1 MRCIKQTSRTIHS
14 CSRAL
19 LETADIQE
27 SSNNMQKND
36 KNDCANDC
44 ANDCVKDCVK
54 DCANDCN
61 QNFVPKDAV
70 KHLLATPAS
79 DAERAIVEK
88 QLGRFPRGMVA
99 VGARC
104 ACGRPLAVIT
114 RPCLEDGTPFPT
126 TCYLTS
132 PEAVKAISHVEADGL
147 MREYNELLQSN
158 EDVKKQYERAH
169 KYYLQFR
176 HELAVA
182 LGDSEEHISEM
193 SAGGMPVRVK
203 CLHALLA
210 QTLVMGKGVNP
221 IGDLAL
227 ERIKDE
233 FDPNVCRCTTPWS
246 DDADAAETQVVVEE
260 KSAGEDA
267 GEDAAEGAVKNA
279 DCAEKSVTVA
289 AIDCG
294 TNSIRLKIA
303 QVSEHGMK
311 DIVPRML
318 RVVRLGQGIDET
330 HRFADDALERVRS
343 AAREFAKV
351 LKEHPVDAI
360 RFVATSATR
369 DAENRE
375 IFEQMMIDELGVCP
389 EVISGTEE
397 AALSFLGATSVV
409 SRDELRPPYLVVD
422 LGGGSTE
429 LVLGGD
435 GDSLPAHKVE
445 AAYSMNVGS
454 VRMTERHLHTDP
466 PTEEEIQ
473 NAIDDVDK
481 HIDEAFKVVPAGRV
495 RTIIGVSGTVTTMA
509 ALAMGLQHY
518 DHTAVDGVRIGLE
531 KAYEV
536 NDRFLRMT
544 RERRRTY
551 ATIHP
556 GRVDV
561 VGGGAV
567 VWSRVLERLAK
578 AAHEDHGEV
587 LDTFVASEHGLLDG
601 ITLDLGRRLLG
612 LER

>member
-1 MRCIKQTSRTIHS
+1 MANS
-14 CSRAL
+14 
-19 LETADIQE
+19 QE
-27 SSNNMQKND
+27 SSDKMQNSNK
-36 KNDCANDC
+36 KYI
-44 ANDCVKDCVK
+44 
-54 DCANDCN
+54 
-61 QNFVPKDAV
+61 PEEAV
-70 KHLLATPAS
+70 KRLFTTPAS
-79 DAERAIVEK
+79 DAERTIVEK

-104 ACGRPLAVIT
+104 VCGRPLAVIT

-132 PEAVKAISHVEADGL
+132 PEAVKAVSRVEADGI
-147 MREYNELLQSN
+147 MREYNELLQSD
-158 EDVKKQYERAH
+158 EDLKKQYERAH
-169 KYYLQFR
+169 KYYLEFR
-176 HELAVA
+176 HELAVS
-182 LGDSEEHISEM
+182 LGDSEEHISQM

-221 IGDLAL
+221 IGDMVL

-246 DDADAAETQVVVEE
+246 DDAYATETEVVVEDE
-260 KSAGEDA
+260 TIAKDKT
-267 GEDAAEGAVKNA
+267 AEGEAVKS
-279 DCAEKSVTVA
+279 DTTTCAEKTVQVA

-330 HRFADDALERVRS
+330 HRFADDALERVRD
-343 AAREFAKV
+343 AAHEFAQV

-375 IFEQMMIDELGVCP
+375 IFEQMMIDELGVRP

-409 SRDELRPPYLVVD
+409 SRDELQPPYLVVD

-435 GDSLPAHKVE
+435 GDCLPAHKVS

-454 VRMTERHLHTDP
+454 IRMTERHLHTDP

-473 NAIDDVDK
+473 AAIEDIDK
-481 HIDEAFKVVPAGRV
+481 HIDDAFKVVPAGRA

-509 ALAMGLQHY
+509 ALTMGLQHY
-518 DHTAVDGVRIGLE
+518 DHTAVDGVHIGLE
-531 KAYEV
+531 QAYAV
-536 NDRFLRMT
+536 NNRFLRMP
-544 RERRRTY
+544 RDCRRTY

-567 VWSRVLERLAK
+567 IWSRVLERLAK
-578 AAHEDHGEV
+578 AAYEDHGGV

-601 ITLDLGRRLLG
+601 ITLDLGRKLLAT
-612 LER
+612 R

>member
-1 MRCIKQTSRTIHS
+1 MANS
-14 CSRAL
+14 
-19 LETADIQE
+19 QE
-27 SSNNMQKND
+27 SSDKMQNSNK
-36 KNDCANDC
+36 KYI
-44 ANDCVKDCVK
+44 
-54 DCANDCN
+54 
-61 QNFVPKDAV
+61 PEEAV
-70 KHLLATPAS
+70 KRLFTTPAS
-79 DAERAIVEK
+79 DAERTIVEK

-104 ACGRPLAVIT
+104 VCGRPLAVIT

-132 PEAVKAISHVEADGL
+132 PEAVKAVSRVEADGI
-147 MREYNELLQSN
+147 MREYNELLQSD
-158 EDVKKQYERAH
+158 EDLKKQYERAH
-169 KYYLQFR
+169 KYYLEFR
-176 HELAVA
+176 HELAVS
-182 LGDSEEHISEM
+182 LGDSEEHISQM

-221 IGDLAL
+221 IGDMVL

-246 DDADAAETQVVVEE
+246 DDAYATETEVVVEDE
-260 KSAGEDA
+260 TIAKDKT
-267 GEDAAEGAVKNA
+267 AEGEAVKS
-279 DCAEKSVTVA
+279 DTTTCAEKTVQVA

-330 HRFADDALERVRS
+330 HRFADDALERVRD
-343 AAREFAKV
+343 AAHEFAQV

-375 IFEQMMIDELGVCP
+375 IFEQMMIDELGVRP

-409 SRDELRPPYLVVD
+409 SRDELQPPYLVVD

-435 GDSLPAHKVE
+435 GDCLPAHKVS

-473 NAIDDVDK
+473 AAIEDIDK
-481 HIDEAFKVVPAGRV
+481 HIDDAFKVVPAGRA

-509 ALAMGLQHY
+509 ALTMGLQHY
-518 DHTAVDGVRIGLE
+518 DHTAVDGVHIGLE
-531 KAYEV
+531 QAYAV
-536 NDRFLRMT
+536 NNRFLRMP
-544 RERRRTY
+544 RDCRRTY

-567 VWSRVLERLAK
+567 IWSRVLERLAK
-578 AAHEDHGEV
+578 AAYEDHGGV

-601 ITLDLGRRLLG
+601 ITIDLGRKLLAT
-612 LER
+612 R

>member
-1 MRCIKQTSRTIHS
+1 MANS
-14 CSRAL
+14 
-19 LETADIQE
+19 QE
-27 SSNNMQKND
+27 SSDKMQNSNKNYI
-36 KNDCANDC
+36 
-44 ANDCVKDCVK
+44 
-54 DCANDCN
+54 
-61 QNFVPKDAV
+61 PEEAV
-70 KHLLATPAS
+70 KRLFTTPAS

-104 ACGRPLAVIT
+104 VCGRPLAVIT

-126 TCYLTS
+126 TCYLTC
-132 PEAVKAISHVEADGL
+132 PEAVKAVSRVEADGI
-147 MREYNELLQSN
+147 MREYNELLQSD
-158 EDVKKQYERAH
+158 EDLKKQYERAH
-169 KYYLQFR
+169 KYYLEFR
-176 HELAVA
+176 HELAVS
-182 LGDSEEHISEM
+182 LGDSEEHISQM

-221 IGDLAL
+221 IGDMVL

-246 DDADAAETQVVVEE
+246 DDAYATETEVVVEDE
-260 KSAGEDA
+260 TDA
-267 GEDAAEGAVKNA
+267 KDKTAEGEAVKS
-279 DCAEKSVTVA
+279 DTTTCAEKTVQVA

-330 HRFADDALERVRS
+330 HRFADDALERVRD
-343 AAREFAKV
+343 AAHEFAQV

-375 IFEQMMIDELGVCP
+375 IFEQMMIDELGVRP
-389 EVISGTEE
+389 EVISGNEE

-409 SRDELRPPYLVVD
+409 SRDELQPPYLVVD

-435 GDSLPAHKVE
+435 GDCLPAHKVS

-473 NAIDDVDK
+473 AAIEDIDK
-481 HIDEAFKVVPAGRV
+481 HIDDAFKVVPAGRA

-509 ALAMGLQHY
+509 ALTMGLQHY

-531 KAYEV
+531 QAYAV
-536 NDRFLRMT
+536 NNRFLRMPKDC
-544 RERRRTY
+544 RRTY

-567 VWSRVLERLAK
+567 IWSRVLERLAK
-578 AAHEDHGEV
+578 AAYEDHGGV

-601 ITLDLGRRLLG
+601 ITIDLGRKLLAT
-612 LER
+612 R

>member
-1 MRCIKQTSRTIHS
+1 MQN
-14 CSRAL
+14 
-19 LETADIQE
+19 
-27 SSNNMQKND
+27 SNK
-36 KNDCANDC
+36 KYI
-44 ANDCVKDCVK
+44 
-54 DCANDCN
+54 
-61 QNFVPKDAV
+61 PEEAV
-70 KHLLATPAS
+70 KRLFTTPAS
-79 DAERAIVEK
+79 DAERTIVEK

-104 ACGRPLAVIT
+104 VCGRPLAVIT

-126 TCYLTS
+126 TCYLTC
-132 PEAVKAISHVEADGL
+132 PEAVKAVSRVEADGI
-147 MREYNELLQSN
+147 MREYNELLQSD
-158 EDVKKQYERAH
+158 EDLKKQYERAH
-169 KYYLQFR
+169 KYYLEFR
-176 HELAVA
+176 HELAVS
-182 LGDSEEHISEM
+182 LGDSEEHISQM

-221 IGDLAL
+221 IGDMVL

-246 DDADAAETQVVVEE
+246 DDAYATETEVVVEDE
-260 KSAGEDA
+260 TIAKDKT
-267 GEDAAEGAVKNA
+267 AEGEAVKS
-279 DCAEKSVTVA
+279 DTTTCAEKTVQVA

-330 HRFADDALERVRS
+330 HRFADDALERVRD
-343 AAREFAKV
+343 AAHEFAQV

-375 IFEQMMIDELGVCP
+375 IFEQMMIDELGVRP

-409 SRDELRPPYLVVD
+409 SRDELQPPYLVVD

-435 GDSLPAHKVE
+435 GDCLPAHKVS

-473 NAIDDVDK
+473 AAIEDIDK
-481 HIDEAFKVVPAGRV
+481 HIDDAFKVVPAGRA

-509 ALAMGLQHY
+509 ALTMGLQHY
-518 DHTAVDGVRIGLE
+518 DHTAVDGVHIGLE
-531 KAYEV
+531 QAYAV
-536 NDRFLRMT
+536 NNRFLRMP
-544 RERRRTY
+544 RDCRRTY

-567 VWSRVLERLAK
+567 IWSRVLERLAK
-578 AAHEDHGEV
+578 AAYEDHGGV

-601 ITLDLGRRLLG
+601 ITLDLGRKLLAT
-612 LER
+612 R

>member
-1 MRCIKQTSRTIHS
+1 MKN
-14 CSRAL
+14 
-19 LETADIQE
+19 ADIQE
-27 SSNNMQKND
+27 SSNIMQKND
-36 KNDCANDC
+36 KNHYS
-44 ANDCVKDCVK
+44 
-54 DCANDCN
+54 
-61 QNFVPKDAV
+61 PEDAV
-70 KHLLATPAS
+70 KHLLETPAS
-79 DAERAIVEK
+79 DAEREIVKK

-104 ACGRPLAVIT
+104 VCGRPLAVVT

-126 TCYLTS
+126 SCYLTS

-147 MREYNELLQSN
+147 MREYNELLQSD
-158 EDVKKQYERAH
+158 EDVKKQYEQAH

-176 HELAVA
+176 HELAVT

-221 IGDLAL
+221 IGDLVL
-227 ERIKDE
+227 QRIKDE
-233 FDPNVCRCTTPWS
+233 FDPSVCRCTTPWS

-260 KSAGEDA
+260 KSNKKNADCAEKDA
-267 GEDAAEGAVKNA
+267 KAAKAAKAASKNA

-330 HRFADDALERVRS
+330 HRFADDALERVRA
-343 AAREFAKV
+343 AAREFAQV

-375 IFEQMMIDELGVCP
+375 IFEQMMVDELGVCP

-409 SRDELRPPYLVVD
+409 SRDELQPPYLVVD

-435 GDSLPAHKVE
+435 GDSLPAHKVA

-473 NAIDDVDK
+473 AAIDDVDK

-531 KAYEV
+531 QAYEV

-578 AAHEDHGEV
+578 AAYDDHGGV
-587 LDTFVASEHGLLDG
+587 LETFVASEHGLLDG

>member
-1 MRCIKQTSRTIHS
+1 MP
-14 CSRAL
+14 
-19 LETADIQE
+19 E
-27 SSNNMQKND
+27 SSNIMQKND
-36 KNDCANDC
+36 NNHYS
-44 ANDCVKDCVK
+44 
-54 DCANDCN
+54 
-61 QNFVPKDAV
+61 PEDAV
-70 KHLLATPAS
+70 KRLLKTPAS
-79 DAERAIVEK
+79 DAERAIVQK

-104 ACGRPLAVIT
+104 VCGQPLAVIT
-114 RPCLEDGTPFPT
+114 RPCLQDGTPFPT

-132 PEAVKAISHVEADGL
+132 PEAVKAVSHVEANGL
-147 MREYNELLQSN
+147 MREFNELLQTD
-158 EDVKKQYERAH
+158 EVVKKQYEQAH
-169 KYYLQFR
+169 KYYLAFR
-176 HELAVA
+176 HALAVS
-182 LGDSEEHISEM
+182 LGDSEEHISDM

-221 IGDLAL
+221 IGDMVL

-246 DDADAAETQVVVEE
+246 DDCDAEETEVVLDE
-260 KSAGEDA
+260 KNTR
-267 GEDAAEGAVKNA
+267 KNTRKNVGSNG
-279 DCAEKSVTVA
+279 AEKSVTVA

-330 HRFADDALERVRS
+330 HRFADDALARVRD
-343 AAREFAKV
+343 AAHEFSQV

-375 IFEQMMIDELGVCP
+375 IFEQMMVDELGVRP

-397 AALSFLGATSVV
+397 ASLSFLGATSVV
-409 SRDELRPPYLVVD
+409 SRDDLQPPYLVVD

-435 GDSLPAHKVE
+435 GDSLPAHKVA

-466 PTEEEIQ
+466 PTEDEIQ
-473 NAIDDVDK
+473 AAIDDVDK

-495 RTIIGVSGTVTTMA
+495 HTIIGVSGTVTTMA
-509 ALAMGLQHY
+509 ALTMGLKHY
-518 DHTAVDGVRIGLE
+518 DHSAVDGVKIGLDQE
-531 KAYEV
+531 YAV
-536 NDRFLRMT
+536 NNRFLRMT
-544 RERRRTY
+544 RERRRSY

-578 AAHEDHGEV
+578 AAYEDHGGV

>member
-1 MRCIKQTSRTIHS
+1 MANS
-14 CSRAL
+14 
-19 LETADIQE
+19 QE
-27 SSNNMQKND
+27 SSDKMQNSNK
-36 KNDCANDC
+36 KYI
-44 ANDCVKDCVK
+44 
-54 DCANDCN
+54 
-61 QNFVPKDAV
+61 PEEAV
-70 KHLLATPAS
+70 KRLFTTPAS
-79 DAERAIVEK
+79 DAERTIVEK

-104 ACGRPLAVIT
+104 VCGRPLAVIT

-126 TCYLTS
+126 TCYLTC
-132 PEAVKAISHVEADGL
+132 PEAVKAVSRVEADGI
-147 MREYNELLQSN
+147 MREYNELLQSD
-158 EDVKKQYERAH
+158 EDLKKQYERAH
-169 KYYLQFR
+169 KYYLEFR
-176 HELAVA
+176 HELAVS
-182 LGDSEEHISEM
+182 LGDSEEHISQM

-221 IGDLAL
+221 IGDMVL

-233 FDPNVCRCTTPWS
+233 FDPKVCRCTTPWS
-246 DDADAAETQVVVEE
+246 DDAYATETEVVVEDE
-260 KSAGEDA
+260 TVAKDKT
-267 GEDAAEGAVKNA
+267 AEGEAVKS
-279 DCAEKSVTVA
+279 DTTTCAEKTVQVA

-330 HRFADDALERVRS
+330 HRFADDALERVRD
-343 AAREFAKV
+343 AAHEFAQV

-375 IFEQMMIDELGVCP
+375 IFEQMMIDELGVRP

-409 SRDELRPPYLVVD
+409 SRDELQPPYLVVD

-435 GDSLPAHKVE
+435 GDCLPAHKVS

-473 NAIDDVDK
+473 AAIEDIDK
-481 HIDEAFKVVPAGRV
+481 HIDDAFKVVPAGRA

-509 ALAMGLQHY
+509 ALTMGLQHY

-531 KAYEV
+531 QAYAV
-536 NDRFLRMT
+536 NNRFLRMP
-544 RERRRTY
+544 RDCRRTY

-567 VWSRVLERLAK
+567 IWSRVLERLAK
-578 AAHEDHGEV
+578 AAYEDHGGV

-601 ITLDLGRRLLG
+601 ITLDLGRKLLAT
-612 LER
+612 R

>member
-1 MRCIKQTSRTIHS
+1 MASS
-14 CSRAL
+14 
-19 LETADIQE
+19 QE
-27 SSNNMQKND
+27 SSDKMQNSNK
-36 KNDCANDC
+36 KYI
-44 ANDCVKDCVK
+44 
-54 DCANDCN
+54 
-61 QNFVPKDAV
+61 PEEAV
-70 KHLLATPAS
+70 KRLFTTPAS
-79 DAERAIVEK
+79 DAERTIVEK

-104 ACGRPLAVIT
+104 VCGRPLAVIT

-132 PEAVKAISHVEADGL
+132 PEAVKAVSRVEADGI
-147 MREYNELLQSN
+147 MREYNELLQSD
-158 EDVKKQYERAH
+158 EDLKKQYERAH
-169 KYYLQFR
+169 KYYLEFR
-176 HELAVA
+176 HELAVS
-182 LGDSEEHISEM
+182 LGDSEEHISQM

-221 IGDLAL
+221 IGDMVL

-246 DDADAAETQVVVEE
+246 DDAYATETEVVVEDE
-260 KSAGEDA
+260 TIAKDKT
-267 GEDAAEGAVKNA
+267 AEGEAVKS
-279 DCAEKSVTVA
+279 DTTTCAEKTVQVA

-330 HRFADDALERVRS
+330 HRFADDALERVRD
-343 AAREFAKV
+343 AAHEFAQV

-375 IFEQMMIDELGVCP
+375 IFEQMMIDELGVRP

-409 SRDELRPPYLVVD
+409 SRDELQPPYLVVD

-435 GDSLPAHKVE
+435 GDCLPAHKVS

-473 NAIDDVDK
+473 AAIEDIDK
-481 HIDEAFKVVPAGRV
+481 HIDDAFKVVPTGRA

-509 ALAMGLQHY
+509 ALTMGLQHY
-518 DHTAVDGVRIGLE
+518 DHTAVDGVHIGLE
-531 KAYEV
+531 QAYAV
-536 NDRFLRMT
+536 NNRFLRMP
-544 RERRRTY
+544 RDCRRTY

-567 VWSRVLERLAK
+567 IWSRVLERLAK
-578 AAHEDHGEV
+578 AAYEDHGGV

-601 ITLDLGRRLLG
+601 ITLDLGRKLLAT
-612 LER
+612 R

>member
-1 MRCIKQTSRTIHS
+1 
-14 CSRAL
+14 
-19 LETADIQE
+19 
-27 SSNNMQKND
+27 MQKND
-36 KNDCANDC
+36 KNHYS
-44 ANDCVKDCVK
+44 
-54 DCANDCN
+54 
-61 QNFVPKDAV
+61 PEDAV
-70 KHLLATPAS
+70 KHLLETPAS
-79 DAERAIVEK
+79 DAEREIVKK

-104 ACGRPLAVIT
+104 VCGRPLAVVT

-126 TCYLTS
+126 SCYLTS

-147 MREYNELLQSN
+147 MREYNELLQSD
-158 EDVKKQYERAH
+158 EDVKKQYEQAH

-176 HELAVA
+176 HELAVT

-221 IGDLAL
+221 IGDLVL

-233 FDPNVCRCTTPWS
+233 FDPSVCRCTTPWS

-260 KSAGEDA
+260 KSNKKNADCAEKDA
-267 GEDAAEGAVKNA
+267 KAAKAASKNA

-303 QVSEHGMK
+303 QVSERGMK

-330 HRFADDALERVRS
+330 HRFADDALERVRA
-343 AAREFAKV
+343 AAREFAQV

-375 IFEQMMIDELGVCP
+375 IFEQMMVDELGVCP

-409 SRDELRPPYLVVD
+409 SRDELKPPYLVVD

-435 GDSLPAHKVE
+435 GDSLPAHKVA

-518 DHTAVDGVRIGLE
+518 DHTAVDGVRIALE
-531 KAYEV
+531 QAYEV
-536 NDRFLRMT
+536 NNRFLRMT
-544 RERRRTY
+544 RESRRMY

-578 AAHEDHGEV
+578 AAYDDHGGV
-587 LDTFVASEHGLLDG
+587 LETFVASEHGLLDG

>member
-1 MRCIKQTSRTIHS
+1 MVN
-14 CSRAL
+14 
-19 LETADIQE
+19 IQE
-27 SSNNMQKND
+27 SSIGMQNSDNNQY
-36 KNDCANDC
+36 
-44 ANDCVKDCVK
+44 
-54 DCANDCN
+54 
-61 QNFVPKDAV
+61 VPEDAV
-70 KHLLATPAS
+70 QHLLTMPAS

-88 QLGRFPRGMVA
+88 QLGRYPRGMVA

-104 ACGRPLAVIT
+104 VCGRPLAVIT

-132 PEAVKAISHVEADGL
+132 PEAVKAVSHVEAAGL
-147 MREYNELLQSN
+147 MREFNELLQMN
-158 EDVKKQYERAH
+158 EAVKRQYEQAH
-169 KYYLQFR
+169 KYYLAFR
-176 HELAVA
+176 HALAVA
-182 LGDSEEHISEM
+182 LGDSEDHISEM

-203 CLHALLA
+203 CLHALIA

-221 IGDLAL
+221 IGDMVLD
-227 ERIKDE
+227 RIQDE

-246 DDADAAETQVVVEE
+246 DDADAEETEVVVEE
-260 KSAGEDA
+260 KNASKSVDCTEKNIDC
-267 GEDAAEGAVKNA
+267 AEKNI

-318 RVVRLGQGIDET
+318 RVVRLGQGIDKT
-330 HRFADDALERVRS
+330 HRFADDALERVRA
-343 AAREFAKV
+343 AAREFAQV

-375 IFEQMMIDELGVCP
+375 IFEQMMVDELGVRP

-409 SRDELRPPYLVVD
+409 SRDRLQPPYLVVD

-435 GDSLPAHKVE
+435 GDDLPVHKVA

-466 PTEEEIQ
+466 PAEEEIQ
-473 NAIDDVDK
+473 AAIEDVDK

-509 ALAMGLQHY
+509 ALTMGLKHY
-518 DHTAVDGVRIGLE
+518 DHTAVDGVKIGLE
-531 KAYEV
+531 QAYAV
-536 NDRFLRMT
+536 NNRFLRMA
-544 RERRRTY
+544 RSVRRTY

-578 AAHEDHGEV
+578 AAYEDHGGV

-601 ITLDLGRRLLG
+601 ITLDLGRKLLAA
-612 LER
+612 R

>member
-1 MRCIKQTSRTIHS
+1 MANS
-14 CSRAL
+14 
-19 LETADIQE
+19 QE
-27 SSNNMQKND
+27 SSDKMQNSNK
-36 KNDCANDC
+36 KYI
-44 ANDCVKDCVK
+44 
-54 DCANDCN
+54 
-61 QNFVPKDAV
+61 PEEAV
-70 KHLLATPAS
+70 KRLFTTPAS
-79 DAERAIVEK
+79 DAERTIVEK

-104 ACGRPLAVIT
+104 VCGRPLAVIT

-132 PEAVKAISHVEADGL
+132 PEAVKAVSRVEADGI
-147 MREYNELLQSN
+147 MREYNELLQSD
-158 EDVKKQYERAH
+158 EDLKKQYERAH
-169 KYYLQFR
+169 KYYLEFR
-176 HELAVA
+176 HELAVS
-182 LGDSEEHISEM
+182 LGDSEEHISQM

-210 QTLVMGKGVNP
+210 QTLVIGKGVNP
-221 IGDLAL
+221 IGDMVL

-246 DDADAAETQVVVEE
+246 DDAYATETEVVVEDE
-260 KSAGEDA
+260 TIAKDKT
-267 GEDAAEGAVKNA
+267 AEGEAVKS
-279 DCAEKSVTVA
+279 DTTTCAEKTVQVA

-330 HRFADDALERVRS
+330 HRFADDALERVRD
-343 AAREFAKV
+343 AAHEFAQV

-375 IFEQMMIDELGVCP
+375 IFEQMMIDELGVRP

-409 SRDELRPPYLVVD
+409 SRDELQPPYLVVD

-435 GDSLPAHKVE
+435 GDCLPAHKVS

-473 NAIDDVDK
+473 AAIEDIDK
-481 HIDEAFKVVPAGRV
+481 HIDDAFKVVPAGRA

-509 ALAMGLQHY
+509 ALTMGLQHY
-518 DHTAVDGVRIGLE
+518 DHTAVDGVHIGLE
-531 KAYEV
+531 QAYAV
-536 NDRFLRMT
+536 NNRFLRMP
-544 RERRRTY
+544 RDCRRTY

-567 VWSRVLERLAK
+567 IWSRVLERLAK
-578 AAHEDHGEV
+578 AAYEDHGGV

-601 ITLDLGRRLLG
+601 ITLDLGRKLLAT
-612 LER
+612 R

>member
-1 MRCIKQTSRTIHS
+1 MANS
-14 CSRAL
+14 
-19 LETADIQE
+19 QE
-27 SSNNMQKND
+27 SSDKMQNSNK
-36 KNDCANDC
+36 KYI
-44 ANDCVKDCVK
+44 
-54 DCANDCN
+54 
-61 QNFVPKDAV
+61 PEEAV
-70 KHLLATPAS
+70 KRLFTTPAS
-79 DAERAIVEK
+79 DAERTIVEK

-104 ACGRPLAVIT
+104 VCGRPLAVIT

-132 PEAVKAISHVEADGL
+132 PEAVKAVSRVEADGI
-147 MREYNELLQSN
+147 MREYNELLQSD
-158 EDVKKQYERAH
+158 EDLKKQYERAH
-169 KYYLQFR
+169 KYYLEFR
-176 HELAVA
+176 HELAVS
-182 LGDSEEHISEM
+182 LGDSEEHISQM

-221 IGDLAL
+221 IGDMVL

-246 DDADAAETQVVVEE
+246 DDAYATETEVVVEDE
-260 KSAGEDA
+260 TIAKDKT
-267 GEDAAEGAVKNA
+267 AEGEAVKS
-279 DCAEKSVTVA
+279 DTTTCAEKTVQVA

-330 HRFADDALERVRS
+330 HRFADDALERVRD
-343 AAREFAKV
+343 AAHEFAQV

-369 DAENRE
+369 DAENRG
-375 IFEQMMIDELGVCP
+375 IFEQMMIDELGVRP

-409 SRDELRPPYLVVD
+409 SRDELQPPYLVVD

-435 GDSLPAHKVE
+435 GDCLPAHKVS

-473 NAIDDVDK
+473 AAIEDIDK
-481 HIDEAFKVVPAGRV
+481 HIDDAFKVVPAGRA

-509 ALAMGLQHY
+509 ALTMGLQHY
-518 DHTAVDGVRIGLE
+518 DHTAVDGVHIGLE
-531 KAYEV
+531 QAYAV
-536 NDRFLRMT
+536 NNRFLRMP
-544 RERRRTY
+544 RDCRRTY

-567 VWSRVLERLAK
+567 IWSRVLERLAK
-578 AAHEDHGEV
+578 AAYEDHGGV

-601 ITLDLGRRLLG
+601 ITLDLGRKLLAT
-612 LER
+612 R

>member
-1 MRCIKQTSRTIHS
+1 MASS
-14 CSRAL
+14 
-19 LETADIQE
+19 QE
-27 SSNNMQKND
+27 SSDKMQNSNK
-36 KNDCANDC
+36 KYI
-44 ANDCVKDCVK
+44 
-54 DCANDCN
+54 
-61 QNFVPKDAV
+61 PEEAV
-70 KHLLATPAS
+70 KRLFTTPAS
-79 DAERAIVEK
+79 DAERTIVEK

-104 ACGRPLAVIT
+104 VCGRPLAVIT

-126 TCYLTS
+126 TCYLTC
-132 PEAVKAISHVEADGL
+132 PEAVKAVSRVEADGI
-147 MREYNELLQSN
+147 MREYNELLQSD
-158 EDVKKQYERAH
+158 EDLKKQYERAH
-169 KYYLQFR
+169 KYYLEFR
-176 HELAVA
+176 HELAVS
-182 LGDSEEHISEM
+182 LGDSEEHISQM

-221 IGDLAL
+221 IGDMVL

-233 FDPNVCRCTTPWS
+233 FDPSVCRCTTPWS
-246 DDADAAETQVVVEE
+246 DDAYATETEVVVEDE
-260 KSAGEDA
+260 TVAKDKT
-267 GEDAAEGAVKNA
+267 AEGEAVKS
-279 DCAEKSVTVA
+279 DTTTCAEKTVQVA

-330 HRFADDALERVRS
+330 HRFADDALERVRE
-343 AAREFAKV
+343 AAHEFAQV

-375 IFEQMMIDELGVCP
+375 IFEQMMIDELGVRP

-409 SRDELRPPYLVVD
+409 SRDELQPPYLVVD

-435 GDSLPAHKVE
+435 GDCLPAHKVS

-473 NAIDDVDK
+473 AAIEDIDK
-481 HIDEAFKVVPAGRV
+481 HIDDAFKVVPAGRA

-509 ALAMGLQHY
+509 ALTMGLQHY

-531 KAYEV
+531 QAYAV
-536 NDRFLRMT
+536 NNRFLRMP
-544 RERRRTY
+544 RDCRRTY

-567 VWSRVLERLAK
+567 IWSRVLERLAK
-578 AAHEDHGEV
+578 AAYEDHGGV

-601 ITLDLGRRLLG
+601 ITIDLGRKLLAT
-612 LER
+612 R

>member
-1 MRCIKQTSRTIHS
+1 MANS
-14 CSRAL
+14 
-19 LETADIQE
+19 QE
-27 SSNNMQKND
+27 SSDKMQNSNK
-36 KNDCANDC
+36 KYI
-44 ANDCVKDCVK
+44 
-54 DCANDCN
+54 
-61 QNFVPKDAV
+61 PEEAV
-70 KHLLATPAS
+70 KRLFTTPAS
-79 DAERAIVEK
+79 DAERTIVEK

-104 ACGRPLAVIT
+104 VCGRPLAVIT

-132 PEAVKAISHVEADGL
+132 PEAVKAVSRVEADGI
-147 MREYNELLQSN
+147 MREYNELLQSD
-158 EDVKKQYERAH
+158 EDLKKQYERAH
-169 KYYLQFR
+169 KYYLEFR
-176 HELAVA
+176 HELAVS
-182 LGDSEEHISEM
+182 LGDSEEHISQM

-221 IGDLAL
+221 IGDMVL

-233 FDPNVCRCTTPWS
+233 FDPSVCRCTTPWS
-246 DDADAAETQVVVEE
+246 DDAYATETEVVVEDE
-260 KSAGEDA
+260 TIAKDKT
-267 GEDAAEGAVKNA
+267 AEGEAVKS
-279 DCAEKSVTVA
+279 DTTTCAEKTVQVS

-330 HRFADDALERVRS
+330 HRFADDALERVRD
-343 AAREFAKV
+343 AAHEFAQV

-375 IFEQMMIDELGVCP
+375 IFEQMMIDELGVRP

-409 SRDELRPPYLVVD
+409 SRDELQPPYLVVD

-435 GDSLPAHKVE
+435 GDCLPAHKVS

-473 NAIDDVDK
+473 AAIEDIDK
-481 HIDEAFKVVPAGRV
+481 HIDDAFKVVPAGRA

-509 ALAMGLQHY
+509 ALTMGLQHY
-518 DHTAVDGVRIGLE
+518 DHTAVDGVHIGLE
-531 KAYEV
+531 QAYAV
-536 NDRFLRMT
+536 NNRFLRMP
-544 RERRRTY
+544 RDCRRTY

-567 VWSRVLERLAK
+567 IWSRVLERLAK
-578 AAHEDHGEV
+578 AAYEDHGGV

-601 ITLDLGRRLLG
+601 ITLDLGRKLLAT
-612 LER
+612 R

>member
-1 MRCIKQTSRTIHS
+1 MANS
-14 CSRAL
+14 
-19 LETADIQE
+19 QE
-27 SSNNMQKND
+27 SSDKMQNSNKNYI
-36 KNDCANDC
+36 
-44 ANDCVKDCVK
+44 
-54 DCANDCN
+54 
-61 QNFVPKDAV
+61 PEEAV
-70 KHLLATPAS
+70 KRLFTTPAS

-104 ACGRPLAVIT
+104 VCGRPLAVIT

-132 PEAVKAISHVEADGL
+132 PEAVKAVSHVEADGI
-147 MREYNELLQSN
+147 MREYNELLQSD
-158 EDVKKQYERAH
+158 EDLKKQYERAH
-169 KYYLQFR
+169 KYYLEFR
-176 HELAVA
+176 HELAVS
-182 LGDSEEHISEM
+182 LGDSEEHISQM

-221 IGDLAL
+221 IGDMVL

-233 FDPNVCRCTTPWS
+233 FDPDVCRCTTPWS
-246 DDADAAETQVVVEE
+246 DDAYATETEVVVEDE
-260 KSAGEDA
+260 TDA
-267 GEDAAEGAVKNA
+267 KDKTAEGEAVKSETTT
-279 DCAEKSVTVA
+279 CAEKTVQVA

-330 HRFADDALERVRS
+330 HRFADDALERVRD
-343 AAREFAKV
+343 AAHEFAQV

-375 IFEQMMIDELGVCP
+375 IFEQMMIDELGVRP

-435 GDSLPAHKVE
+435 GDCLPAHKVS

-473 NAIDDVDK
+473 AAIEDIDK
-481 HIDEAFKVVPAGRV
+481 HIDDAFKVVPAGRA

-509 ALAMGLQHY
+509 ALTMGLQHY

-531 KAYEV
+531 QAYAV
-536 NDRFLRMT
+536 NNRFLRMS
-544 RERRRTY
+544 RDCRRTY

-567 VWSRVLERLAK
+567 IWSRVLERLAK
-578 AAHEDHGEV
+578 AAYEDHGGV

-601 ITLDLGRRLLG
+601 ITLDLGRKLLAT
-612 LER
+612 R

>member
-1 MRCIKQTSRTIHS
+1 
-14 CSRAL
+14 
-19 LETADIQE
+19 
-27 SSNNMQKND
+27 MQKND
-36 KNDCANDC
+36 KNHYS
-44 ANDCVKDCVK
+44 
-54 DCANDCN
+54 
-61 QNFVPKDAV
+61 PEDAV
-70 KHLLATPAS
+70 KHLLETPAS
-79 DAERAIVEK
+79 DAEREIVKK

-104 ACGRPLAVIT
+104 VCGRPLAVVT

-126 TCYLTS
+126 SCYLTS

-147 MREYNELLQSN
+147 MREYNELLQSD
-158 EDVKKQYERAH
+158 EDVKKQYEQAH

-176 HELAVA
+176 HELAVT

-210 QTLVMGKGVNP
+210 QTLVMGKCVNP
-221 IGDLAL
+221 IGDLVL

-233 FDPNVCRCTTPWS
+233 FDPSVCRCTTPWS

-260 KSAGEDA
+260 KSNKKNADCAEKDA
-267 GEDAAEGAVKNA
+267 KAAKAAKDASKNA

-330 HRFADDALERVRS
+330 HRFADDALERVRA
-343 AAREFAKV
+343 AAREFAQV

-375 IFEQMMIDELGVCP
+375 IFEQMMVDELGVCP

-409 SRDELRPPYLVVD
+409 SRDELQPPYLVVD

-435 GDSLPAHKVE
+435 GDSLPAHKVA

-473 NAIDDVDK
+473 AAIDDVDK

-531 KAYEV
+531 QAYEV

-578 AAHEDHGEV
+578 AAYDDHGGV
-587 LDTFVASEHGLLDG
+587 LETFVASEHGLLDG

>member
-1 MRCIKQTSRTIHS
+1 MVN
-14 CSRAL
+14 
-19 LETADIQE
+19 IQE
-27 SSNNMQKND
+27 SSIGMQKSDN
-36 KNDCANDC
+36 
-44 ANDCVKDCVK
+44 
-54 DCANDCN
+54 N
-61 QNFVPKDAV
+61 QYVPEDAV
-70 KHLLATPAS
+70 QHLLTMPAS

-88 QLGRFPRGMVA
+88 QLGRYPRGMVA

-104 ACGRPLAVIT
+104 VCGRPLAVIT

-132 PEAVKAISHVEADGL
+132 PEAVKAVSHVEAAGL
-147 MREYNELLQSN
+147 MREFNELLQTN
-158 EDVKKQYERAH
+158 EAVKRQYEQAH
-169 KYYLQFR
+169 KYYLAFR
-176 HELAVA
+176 HALAVA
-182 LGDSEEHISEM
+182 LGDSEDHISEM

-203 CLHALLA
+203 CLHALIA

-221 IGDLAL
+221 IGDMVLD
-227 ERIKDE
+227 RIKDE

-246 DDADAAETQVVVEE
+246 DDADAEETEVVVEE
-260 KSAGEDA
+260 RNTSKSVDCTEKNIDC
-267 GEDAAEGAVKNA
+267 AEKNTSKSV
-279 DCAEKSVTVA
+279 DCAEKSVIVA

-318 RVVRLGQGIDET
+318 RVVRLGQGIDKT
-330 HRFADDALERVRS
+330 HRFADDALERVRA
-343 AAREFAKV
+343 AAREFAQV

-375 IFEQMMIDELGVCP
+375 IFEQMMVDELGVRP

-409 SRDELRPPYLVVD
+409 SRDQLQPPYLVVD

-435 GDSLPAHKVE
+435 GDDLPVHKVA

-473 NAIDDVDK
+473 AAIEDVDK
-481 HIDEAFKVVPAGRV
+481 HIDEAFKAVPAGRV

-509 ALAMGLQHY
+509 ALTMGLKHY
-518 DHTAVDGVRIGLE
+518 DHTAVDGVKIGLE
-531 KAYEV
+531 QAYAV
-536 NDRFLRMT
+536 NNRFLRMA
-544 RERRRTY
+544 RSVRRTY

-578 AAHEDHGEV
+578 AAYEDHGGV

-601 ITLDLGRRLLG
+601 ITLDLGRRLLAA
-612 LER
+612 R

>member
-1 MRCIKQTSRTIHS
+1 MASS
-14 CSRAL
+14 
-19 LETADIQE
+19 QE
-27 SSNNMQKND
+27 SSDKMQNSNK
-36 KNDCANDC
+36 KYI
-44 ANDCVKDCVK
+44 
-54 DCANDCN
+54 
-61 QNFVPKDAV
+61 PEEAV
-70 KHLLATPAS
+70 KRLFTTPAS
-79 DAERAIVEK
+79 DAERTIVEK

-104 ACGRPLAVIT
+104 VCGRPLAVIT

-132 PEAVKAISHVEADGL
+132 PEAVKAVSRVEADGI
-147 MREYNELLQSN
+147 MREYNELLQSD
-158 EDVKKQYERAH
+158 EDLKKQYERAH
-169 KYYLQFR
+169 KYYLEFR
-176 HELAVA
+176 HELAVS
-182 LGDSEEHISEM
+182 LGDSEEHISQM

-221 IGDLAL
+221 IGDMVL

-233 FDPNVCRCTTPWS
+233 FDPSVCRCTTPWS
-246 DDADAAETQVVVEE
+246 DDAYATETEVVVEDE
-260 KSAGEDA
+260 TVAKDKT
-267 GEDAAEGAVKNA
+267 AEGEAVKS
-279 DCAEKSVTVA
+279 DTTTCAEKTVQVA

-303 QVSEHGMK
+303 QVSERGMK

-330 HRFADDALERVRS
+330 HRFADDALERVRE
-343 AAREFAKV
+343 AAHEFAQV

-375 IFEQMMIDELGVCP
+375 IFEQMMIDELGVRP

-409 SRDELRPPYLVVD
+409 SRDELQPPYLVVD

-435 GDSLPAHKVE
+435 GDCLPAHKVS

-473 NAIDDVDK
+473 AAIEDIDK
-481 HIDEAFKVVPAGRV
+481 HIDDAFKVVPAGRA

-509 ALAMGLQHY
+509 ALTMGLQHY
-518 DHTAVDGVRIGLE
+518 DHTAVDGVHIGLE
-531 KAYEV
+531 QAYAV
-536 NDRFLRMT
+536 NNRFLRMP
-544 RERRRTY
+544 RDCRRTY

-567 VWSRVLERLAK
+567 IWSRVLERLAK
-578 AAHEDHGEV
+578 AAYEDHGGV

-601 ITLDLGRRLLG
+601 ITLDLGRKLLAT
-612 LER
+612 R